1 LINNETTPLLSVRGL
16 VKQFHAGLWPR
27 KMTTVAIS
35 GINFSVRYGESLGL
49 VGESGSGKTTTARC
63 ILRLIEPTA
72 GQVEFDGIRVDQEP
86 IFHVR
91 RMYRHMQMVFQDPNS
106 SLNPRM
112 SVREIVSE
120 PLRLHLRMSK
130 DEQDHRAAELME
142 LVGLST
148 THLDR
153 YPGQLSGGQ
162 RQRVGI
168 GRAVATHPKLLFLD
182 EPTSSLD
189 VSVRGQIMQ
198 LLKDLQ
204 TELSMSYVFISHDL
218 GVVRQLCERVL
229 VMYEGNIVERG
240 SAEEVFERPKHEYTK
255 RLLDAIPSMD
265 GYRHRRPLKVEHWPW
280 TGTVRN

>member
-1 LINNETTPLLSVRGL
+1 
-16 VKQFHAGLWPR
+16 
-27 KMTTVAIS
+27 
-35 GINFSVRYGESLGL
+35 
-49 VGESGSGKTTTARC
+49 
-63 ILRLIEPTA
+63 
-72 GQVEFDGIRVDQEP
+72 
-86 IFHVR
+86 
-91 RMYRHMQMVFQDPNS
+91 MYRHMQMVFQDPNS